1 MSLPHVCVP
10 VSPVYVPF
18 GWLGALEF
26 PENPDGTHLV
36 ATHCIV
42 TPFLGMV
49 HAVLS
54 QLPLPFYTSLF
65 SLTKNFPLLLN
76 TLFLCDAALYLNIL
90 SNNGVVL

>member
-76 TLFLCDAALYLNIL
+76 THFLCDAALYLNIL